1 MFQMV
6 LYRIL
11 AGFALLFCQTGWGQT
26 EQNNMPPLPLTGER
40 DTITVYLSLLPDGRY
55 VPTSALPDVACIGAM
70 PRWMKKEKAKWSRLR
85 NAVYVTYPYAL
96 SASRVIS
103 DINQQLNHVHSEKQ
117 RKDIIKSKEKELK
130 QAFGDKVTNLSV
142 YQGKVL
148 MKLINRET
156 GVNCY
161 EILKEYKGGTNAR
174 FWQTIA
180 FFFGGNLKQP
190 YQPLADDAEMET
202 IVKEV
207 ERMYWPY
214 GS

>member
-1 MFQMV
+1 MYQLV
-6 LYRIL
+6 RYRIL
-11 AGFALLFCQTGWGQT
+11 AGLALLLSQAGWGQSV
-26 EQNNMPPLPLTGER
+26 ENPLPPLPQTGAN

-55 VPTSALPDVACIGAM
+55 VPTSALPDVECVASM

-85 NAVYVTYPYAL
+85 NAVYVTYPYAS

-103 DINQQLNHVHSEKQ
+103 DINLQLANVVSEKR
-117 RKDIIKSKEKELK
+117 RKEIIKSKEKELK

-161 EILKEYKGGTNAR
+161 EILKEYKGGANAR
-174 FWQTIA
+174 FWQTVA

-190 YQPLADDAEMET
+190 YQPRGEDAEMES

-207 ERMYWPY
+207 ERMYHPF

>member
-1 MFQMV
+1 MFQLV
-6 LYRIL
+6 RYCIL
-11 AGFALLFCQTGWGQT
+11 AGLALLLCHAGWGQAV
-26 EQNNMPPLPLTGER
+26 QNPLPSLPETGTN

-55 VPTSALPDVACIGAM
+55 VPTSALPDVECIATM

-85 NAVYVTYPYAL
+85 NAVYVTYPYAS

-103 DINQQLNHVHSEKQ
+103 EINLQLANVNSEKQ
-117 RKDIIKSKEKELK
+117 RKEIIKSKEKELK

-161 EILKEYKGGTNAR
+161 EILKEYKGGANAR

-190 YQPLADDAEMET
+190 YQPRGDDAEMES

-207 ERMYWPY
+207 ERMYHPF

>member
-1 MFQMV
+1 MV
-6 LYRIL
+6 LYRVL

-26 EQNNMPPLPLTGER
+26 EQNPLPPLPVTGDH
-40 DTITVYLSLLPDGRY
+40 DTITVYLSLLPDGRF
-55 VPTSALPDVACIGAM
+55 VPTSALPDVECVGVM

-103 DINQQLNHVHSEKQ
+103 DINQKLEHVESDKQ
-117 RKDIIKSKEKELK
+117 RKAIIKSKEKELK

-190 YQPLADDAEMET
+190 YQPQGDDAEMEM

-207 ERMYWPY
+207 ERIYRPY